1 VLRIEPDSRFTYR
14 YDASAIRDLSTAWGA
29 LPAAPVIL
37 ISSSNIGS
45 TAYDSAW
52 RMGVALE
59 RAGKHAVVRSLPVV
73 GDMVNLEGIN
83 VPAALRGIPAFAALS
98 QGGSYKLKDAA
109 EAGALLAL
117 GSTGPLHADI
127 VIADKAMT
135 AAMAAAYDA
144 LRAQMQTASPEAAEA
159 FAQWRAAGLEPSAR
173 QAGAGEVRLAN
184 VLGRPAIVVAEGA
197 GAQAAG
203 LFSSYW
209 NRVAISPLMGVQT
222 AALPGGDASSVSL
235 KYLGGAMG
243 SFDVLAHSDWSA
255 NFDIGA
261 VAANG
266 RLPAKLVLDVAAA
279 PSAARTPP
287 VVSVFLN
294 DILLGA
300 KQLDAK
306 GKLER
311 ITAPIPRYALSAR
324 NTLRLSFVRQ
334 MASDR
339 CRETPEAYPVS
350 ILPSS
355 HMTLEKSSPT
365 DDFTGMVARYAGGAN
380 VMVPAAYLAD
390 ATRTLPRVIRMAA
403 STGVSPQNARFTAVN
418 SGAPPAPGGAFLA
431 LDLPFK
437 DSKSRVT
444 ADAGHVVLT
453 SASGDALFDANGLNN
468 IGVVEVTKVDG
479 DTGVIYRTIGAT
491 APAMDKPIRLAD
503 GDVALIG
510 ASGLLREVN
519 SADPAGRNPQAG
531 PAGSWLLG
539 RGYWWMLPVVLV
551 AFMIGLLVFAS
562 RARRR
567 RAAAAKQ

>member
-1 VLRIEPDSRFTYR
+1 
-14 YDASAIRDLSTAWGA
+14 
-29 LPAAPVIL
+29 
-37 ISSSNIGS
+37 
-45 TAYDSAW
+45 
-52 RMGVALE
+52 
-59 RAGKHAVVRSLPVV
+59 
-73 GDMVNLEGIN
+73 
-83 VPAALRGIPAFAALS
+83 
-98 QGGSYKLKDAA
+98 
-109 EAGALLAL
+109 
-117 GSTGPLHADI
+117 
-127 VIADKAMT
+127 
-135 AAMAAAYDA
+135 MAAC
-144 LRAQMQTASPEAAEA
+144 P
-159 FAQWRAAGLEPSAR
+159 
-173 QAGAGEVRLAN
+173 
-184 VLGRPAIVVAEGA
+184 
-197 GAQAAG
+197 
-203 LFSSYW
+203 
-209 NRVAISPLMGVQT
+209 
-222 AALPGGDASSVSL
+222 
-235 KYLGGAMG
+235 
-243 SFDVLAHSDWSA
+243 
-255 NFDIGA
+255 
-261 VAANG
+261 
-266 RLPAKLVLDVAAA
+266 